1 MKRYINVIIWTV
13 IIVVLSLLPKEAIDS
28 NHIKLFKGADKIVH
42 FVLYAVLMFLWF
54 RININEKV
62 SKSKRRFIT
71 FGVIYSISLGIIL
84 EILQNYLEIGRS
96 FDTFDIV
103 ADILGVLFI
112 VIILYNQKFL
122 R

>member
-13 IIVVLSLLPKEAIDS
+13 IIVVLSLLPKDTIDS

-42 FVLYAVLMFLWF
+42 FVLYAILMILWF
-54 RININEKV
+54 RIKRNEKV
-62 SKSKRRFIT
+62 SNSKRRFIT
-71 FGVIYSISLGIIL
+71 FGATYSISLGIIL

-103 ADILGVLFI
+103 ADILGVLII
-112 VIILYNQKFL
+112 VIIFYNQKF
-122 R
+122 